1 MTVEIVGMIAMA
13 FGISSFLLGSSFAI
27 YVFMISTL
35 FGASAAL
42 ILTAMG
48 GSPISPSHL
57 LLGFLVANL
66 IARSDVWE
74 RAARGLA
81 FPHAGF
87 WLCLTAVYGVVSA
100 FFLPRVFA
108 GLTYVFA
115 ARVESG
121 AGYTLIPLGPS
132 TGNIT
137 QTIYFTADFICFM
150 ACYAYASTHNGKK
163 VMTSVVLTW
172 ATLNLVFALVDLV
185 TYWTNTTEVLSF
197 IRNSTYRMLNDTEVA
212 GFKRIVG
219 SFSEAAV
226 FATTTLGLFAFTG
239 RLWLCGIYP
248 RFTFTLAALSLCALI
263 FSTST
268 TGYVGLSALLA
279 IAYLECLIRTLT
291 GRATIQTVVFVGVLP
306 LVISISVI
314 ALALN
319 DAYWLYIKDLL
330 NTMVLNKMSTDS
342 GVERTAW
349 NKQALMSFF
358 DTSGFGAGIGS
369 LRASSFL
376 IAVPA
381 SIGVIGA
388 VTYGAFLFCVLFG
401 RRERCRESDPFE
413 DAGQQA
419 ARAAC
424 LACLLSA
431 SVAGAFVDLGLIFF
445 IYAGLACGAPRSL
458 QPWAYHRRPEL
469 PICAARPIVGNRG
482 VSAV

>member
-1 MTVEIVGMIAMA
+1 MTVEIVGIFALG
-13 FGISSFLLGSSFAI
+13 FGILSFLLGSSFAI
-27 YVFMISTL
+27 YAFMISTL
-35 FGASAAL
+35 FGASAAF

-57 LLGFLVANL
+57 LLGFLVVNL
-66 IARSDVWE
+66 IQRNDIWRSV
-74 RAARGLA
+74 AYGLA
-81 FPHAGF
+81 FPRAGF

-100 FFLPRVFA
+100 FFLPRMFA

-115 ARVESG
+115 ARAEAG

-137 QTIYFTADFICFM
+137 QTSYFIADFICFM
-150 ACYAYASTHNGKK
+150 ACYAYASAHDGKK
-163 VMTSVVLTW
+163 VMTSIVLIW
-172 ATLNLVFALVDLV
+172 ATLNLIFALLDLI
-185 TYWTNTTEVLSF
+185 TYWTNTAEVLNF
-197 IRNSTYRMLNDTEVA
+197 IRNSTYRLMNDTEVA

-248 RFTFTLAALSLCALI
+248 CFTFILSALSLCALI

-268 TGYVGLSALLA
+268 TGYVGLFALLA
-279 IAYLECLIRTLT
+279 VAYPECLIRTLT
-291 GRATIQTVVFVGVLP
+291 RRVTIQTAIFVAVLP
-306 LVISISVI
+306 LVILISVI

-319 DAYWLYIKDLL
+319 DVYWLYIKDLL

-349 NKQALMSFF
+349 NRQALMSFF
-358 DTSGFGAGIGS
+358 DTSGLGAGIGS

-381 SIGVIGA
+381 SIGLIGA

-401 RRERCRESDPFE
+401 RRERIRESDPFG

-445 IYAGLACGAPRSL
+445 IYAGLACGAPRSR
-458 QPWAYHRRPEL
+458 QPSAYNRPEL
-469 PICAARPIVGNRG
+469 PIYAARPRRG
-482 VSAV
+482 

>member
-35 FGASAAL
+35 FGASAAF

-172 ATLNLVFALVDLV
+172 ATLNLVFALVDLM

-291 GRATIQTVVFVGVLP
+291 GRASIQTVVFVGVLP

-401 RRERCRESDPFE
+401 RERCRESDPFE

>member
-1 MTVEIVGMIAMA
+1 MTVEIVGMIALA
-13 FGISSFLLGSSFAI
+13 FGISSLMFGSSFAI
-27 YVFMISTL
+27 SVFMISTL
-35 FGASAAL
+35 FGASAAF
-42 ILTAMG
+42 IITAM

-57 LLGFLVANL
+57 LLGFLVINL
-66 IARSDVWE
+66 AARKDIWRV
-74 RAARGLA
+74 AARGLA
-81 FPHAGF
+81 FPHVGF
-87 WLCLTAVYGVVSA
+87 WLCFTAVYGAVSA

-115 ARVESG
+115 ARVEAG

-137 QTIYFTADFICFM
+137 QTIYFIADFVCFM
-150 ACYAYASTHNGKK
+150 ACYAYASTHDGKR
-163 VMTSVVLTW
+163 VMTSVVLIW
-172 ATLNLVFALVDLV
+172 AALNLVFALLDLI
-185 TYWTNTTEVLSF
+185 TYWTNTAEVLSF
-197 IRNSTYRMLNDTEVA
+197 IRNSTYRLMNDTEVA

-226 FATTTLGLFAFTG
+226 FATTTLGLVAFTG

-248 RFTFTLAALSLCALI
+248 RVTFTLAAFSLCALI

-268 TGYVGLSALLA
+268 TAYVGLAALLA
-279 IAYLECLIRTLT
+279 IAYLQCVFRMSM
-291 GRATIQTVVFVGVLP
+291 GRVTIQTVVFVWALP

-319 DAYWLYIKDLL
+319 DAYWLYITDLL

-388 VTYGAFLFCVLFG
+388 FTYGAFLFCVMFG
-401 RRERCRESDPFE
+401 RREGFRESDPFE

-445 IYAGLACGAPRSL
+445 IYAGFSCGAPWSLEEASAYNRSPQL
-458 QPWAYHRRPEL
+458 
-469 PICAARPIVGNRG
+469 AAVGQRYN
-482 VSAV
+482 

>member
-1 MTVEIVGMIAMA
+1 MTVEIVGIFAIA
-13 FGISSFLLGSSFAI
+13 FGISSFLLGPSFAI

-66 IARSDVWE
+66 VTRNDIWRS
-74 RAARGLA
+74 AARGLA

-87 WLCLTAVYGVVSA
+87 WLCLTTVYGVVSA
-100 FFLPRVFA
+100 FFLPRMFA

-115 ARVESG
+115 ARAEAG

-150 ACYAYASTHNGKK
+150 ACYAYASAHDGKK
-163 VMTSVVLTW
+163 VMTSVVLIW
-172 ATLNLVFALVDLV
+172 ATLNLIFALLDLV
-185 TYWTNTTEVLSF
+185 TYWTNTTEVLNF
-197 IRNSTYRMLNDTEVA
+197 IRNSTYRIMNDTEVA

-239 RLWLCGIYP
+239 RLWLCGVYP
-248 RFTFTLAALSLCALI
+248 RFTFIISALSLCALI

-268 TGYVGLSALLA
+268 TGYVGLFALLA
-279 IAYLECLIRTLT
+279 IAYLQCFIRTLT
-291 GRATIQTVVFVGVLP
+291 GRVTSQTVVFVALLP
-306 LVISISVI
+306 LVVSIVVI

-319 DAYWLYIKDLL
+319 DVYWLYIKNLL

-358 DTSGFGAGIGS
+358 DTSGLGAGIGS

-388 VTYGAFLFCVLFG
+388 VTYAAFLFCVLFG
-401 RRERCRESDPFE
+401 RRERTRESDPFE

-458 QPWAYHRRPEL
+458 QPSAYNRPEL
-469 PICAARPIVGNRG
+469 PIYAARLRRG
-482 VSAV
+482 